1 MEITVG
7 IGDIKV
13 VESSCLLKAIG
24 LGSCIAVALYDG
36 DTGIAGLAHLMLPYF
51 DESQDKNK
59 PARFIDVGVGRMIE
73 KMNKGGALSSGIK
86 AKIFGG
92 ANMFPDI
99 ISSGSFMDV
108 GKRNIQAV
116 REELSKHSIDI
127 TAEELGGRIGRSVTF
142 DTKDGSVIINTA
154 FSEMRYY

>member
-24 LGSCIAVALYDG
+24 LGSCIATALYDG
-36 DTGIAGLAHLMLPYF
+36 ETGIAGLAHLMLPYF
-51 DESQDKNK
+51 DESQDKNN

-73 KMNKGGALSSGIK
+73 KMKKGGALPSDIK

-142 DTKDGSVIINTA
+142 DTKDGSVIITTA
-154 FSEMRYY
+154 FSEMRNY